1 MGLNIKNERVHEL
14 AKQAAAATGRSQT
27 GAIEEALERLL
38 ETHGE
43 DLEGARRG
51 RAMKRIHQMLAGV
64 DVEVARTEPGEIRRV
79 EDLYDEATG
88 LPR

>member
-14 AKQAAAATGRSQT
+14 ARRAARLTGKSQT

-38 ETHGE
+38 AERGGDPETLRQE
-43 DLEGARRG
+43 RIDLLWHEISVDTTDADRSATRRT
-51 RAMKRIHQMLAGV
+51 M
-64 DVEVARTEPGEIRRV
+64 D
-79 EDLYDEATG
+79 DLYDDDG